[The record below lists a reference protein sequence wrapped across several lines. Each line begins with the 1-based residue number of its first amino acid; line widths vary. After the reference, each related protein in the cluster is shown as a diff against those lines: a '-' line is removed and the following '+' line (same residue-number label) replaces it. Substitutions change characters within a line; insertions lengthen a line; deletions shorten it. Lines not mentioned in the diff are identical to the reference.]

1 VVWSQVETVTVRPR
15 KLGEHSRAR
24 FLAIALLLAVGA
36 AFLKPPPAVAL
47 SCSGAHQIT
56 LDAASISPTAGSTS
70 TAFTFALRYRD
81 TANCIPRAVNLRVA
95 DVGYFPM
102 TQGSGRTFRRG
113 VTYSITLSLPAGRWT
128 YWFVAASG
136 SGPGDQTVTL
146 KVAKPVVVAAEATPV
161 PPPPAPGEPLPP
173 PPAEPPPP
181 PPTDPAPTDSP
192 APGATIRPTDGRVPP
207 RPGGSSGFDFQIPA
221 IFGGPVGGV
230 VGPWMAF
237 TGMGISIFWLLL
249 RRRPDRPMGAG
260 AAASSSGA
268 TSLPGSAR
276 EEAAIPRWLR
286 PSLQAARAAGWGV
299 PPPRAAVRFLGPA
312 APGVDRRE
320 IGYRLVRVADGPD
333 DLKSEE
339 VGRFDRGD
347 QVEVLESKGAFV
359 RVRGADGLEGWVHQ
373 AAIVSILD

>member
-1 VVWSQVETVTVRPR
+1 VWSQVETVTVRPR

-24 FLAIALLLAVGA
+24 FLATALLLAVGGA
-36 AFLKPPPAVAL
+36 LLRPPPAFAL

-56 LDAASISPTAGSTS
+56 LDAASISPAAGSTS

-102 TQGSGRTFRRG
+102 SQGSGRTFRRG
-113 VTYSITLSLPAGRWT
+113 VTYTITLSLPAGRWG

-136 SGPGDQTVTL
+136 SGRGDKTVTL
-146 KVAKPVVVAAEATPV
+146 KVAKPVVVTAEATPIPQPPAPGD
-161 PPPPAPGEPLPP
+161 PPPPAPVDTP
-173 PPAEPPPP
+173 PPAAPGPE
-181 PPTDPAPTDSP
+181 PTDSP
-192 APGATIRPTDGRVPP
+192 APAATIQPGDGRVPP
-207 RPGGSSGFDFQIPA
+207 GRGDSSGFDFQIPA

-230 VGPWMAF
+230 VGPWMAL
-237 TGMGISIFWLLL
+237 TGVGIAIFWLLL
-249 RRRPDRPMGAG
+249 RRRPERPMGMGAG
-260 AAASSSGA
+260 ASSSGVMR
-268 TSLPGSAR
+268 LPGSAR

-299 PPPRAAVRFLGPA
+299 PPPRSAVRFLGPA

-333 DLKSEE
+333 DLNSDE